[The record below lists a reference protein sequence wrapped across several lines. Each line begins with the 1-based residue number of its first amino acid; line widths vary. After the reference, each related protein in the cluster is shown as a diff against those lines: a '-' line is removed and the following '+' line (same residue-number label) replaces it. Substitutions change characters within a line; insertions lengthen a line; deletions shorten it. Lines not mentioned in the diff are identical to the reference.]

1 MDYYNVAM
9 EEINDHKE
17 VEKKTL
23 DACYQRS
30 TAAAG
35 PRRRAHNRFGE
46 FIGERLAAAL
56 PEWRALPYVLPAV
69 AHGCQLAIC
78 WLLGAFAASAFEK
91 GAYMDGW
98 QEALRRCWRAGAFAT
113 GTLILCTQAK
123 TYAVLSAAGL
133 EPVLGASFEGDVAMI
148 NSVNELVV
156 DALTQATALTAFR
169 LYRAADAEG
178 YDQ

>member
-1 MDYYNVAM
+1 MSGVSNSVSSSDSMNPTSGLVHAM
-9 EEINDHKE
+9 F
-17 VEKKTL
+17 V
-23 DACYQRS
+23 
-30 TAAAG
+30 G
-35 PRRRAHNRFGE
+35 
-46 FIGERLAAAL
+46 
-56 PEWRALPYVLPAV
+56 
-69 AHGCQLAIC
+69 
-78 WLLGAFAASAFEK
+78 LGAFAASAFEK